1 MANPTITVTRKD
13 NGVAEYKFTD
23 GSKTITGRGFW
34 DDATPWASGDYKAS
48 YWLFGKTVSSF
59 RFGTPTNPDPIP
71 NRKSIVFHFGTNT
84 GNTEGCLVDAD
95 DFVGRVYTYLRGKDL
110 APEYLNMLANRGV
123 NDYYNKNWNP
133 IDIKVEGD
141 FSYDVQ
147 LSINGGKSS
156 YTEGDTILLEISLT
170 DPGAA
175 NGLSKDVW
183 FHLNFSGTG
192 SLKSDL
198 KSNNLANLPS
208 KAGNSGLKNDS
219 QWVKLSAGQQKVTV
233 ALNSIFDDLEEKTEN
248 FNVTIDD
255 YAIRRE
261 SNLSGVVFYKSEGT
275 FPINGSNDS
284 INFELKDQEEI
295 FDKLIQSGGQGNF
308 TFTAPVAPKQIISGQ
323 FSSYSIP
330 DRLIIK
336 DGNTTLLDTGS
347 VSVTGKP
354 IDFKIPDNSAGNITV
369 TVEAP
374 LGGTAWDFSL
384 SSGGFAPKNQR
395 LLNNFSP
402 LSLEEPEPL
411 AITSEAKAIQPESV
425 INTDNSSIL
434 TEGEVYLEVQA
445 IQSEWVVN
453 TYTSSI
459 LTEGKIYDTGQATRF
474 TINRNGDTNQTEEI
488 GWRVK
493 PTGDSPISAN
503 DFESG
508 TLPEGILTLLLNVQT
523 TIDINFERLDTTGL
537 SQEVLDAIGP
547 INDYWGLKQDGL
559 QEGEETWTIELFD
572 PSTGNI
578 IPASFNG
585 NSLFSVRD
593 DFFFV
598 EPETGTDDGELL
610 EGDNLSN
617 IIFGSGGDD
626 TINGNTGNDTLYG
639 DNGDDII
646 NGGIGDDIID
656 GGFGNDTIDGGT
668 GNDTLRISRPQS
680 KIALTKQ
687 SNNSYLL
694 EDLSDVSFGIDVLKS
709 IETIEFSDETIQ
721 LDTNNPPTVEQP
733 IIDQKATEDIAFSFI
748 LPENTFADI
757 DNDMLIYSAT
767 LENDNPLP
775 SWLTFNTAT
784 RTFSGTPTNSEIGS
798 LNIKVTATDNDGL
811 IAIDTFL
818 LIVEQN
824 NTSPSFK
831 LAKIADDIFNI
842 FNSSGK
848 SKLQVTLTE
857 QSSNLVNELGVF
869 TVDDAQGNINGIA
882 PGSAGYAQAALDRA
896 KVIFSAIANLP
907 NGFDP
912 KTLSRSLEFNSGD
925 NLRFLLIKNNTLDN
939 VRKKNTSNPDILFSN
954 ATTQKITDSGTGNFT
969 LAWEDGNGSSD
980 FKDFVVNIE
989 ATDTPLPL
997 GANLQDQ
1004 QQGEVL
1010 DLSSVGSTKT
1020 VQANFVV
1027 NREAAYNNFVGFYKI
1042 TDSQGT
1048 ITDPLT
1054 GVSLKPGD
1062 TGYTEAAITNRVA
1075 GIDLQTANQSTT
1087 TIDGVFQGGS
1097 IFAPFMIANGS
1108 VNQLLDA
1115 DKSNDPSVYFAYL
1128 GANSDGVDH
1137 IRLLGNNTFGF
1148 EDLRGGGDL
1157 DYNDMIIKVNLS
1169 VI

>member
-1 MANPTITVTRKD
+1 MPNPTIAVTRED
-13 NGVAEYKFTD
+13 NGVAKYSFTD
-23 GSKTITGRGFW
+23 GSKTITGSGFW
-34 DDATPWASGDYKAS
+34 DDTTPWASGEYEAS
-48 YWLFGKTVSSF
+48 YWLFGRYDSSF

-71 NRKSIVFHFGTNT
+71 DRKSIVFHSGTNT

-110 APEYLNMLANRGV
+110 APEYLAMLGNRAL
-123 NDYYNKNWNP
+123 NDYYNKNWTP
-133 IDIKVEGD
+133 VDIKVEGD
-141 FSYDVQ
+141 YSYDVK

-156 YTEGDTILLEISLT
+156 YTEGDTILLEISLEGH
-170 DPGAA
+170 GAA

-183 FHLNFSGTG
+183 FHLKFSGTG

-198 KSNNLANLPS
+198 NSNNLASLPS
-208 KAGNSGLKNDS
+208 KAGSLGLKNDN

-233 ALNSIFDDLEEKTEN
+233 ALSSVFDDLKENTEN

-284 INFELKDQEEI
+284 IDFELKDQEEI

-308 TFTAPVAPKQIISGQ
+308 TFTAPVAPKQIIRGQ

-336 DGNTTLLDTGS
+336 DGNTILLDTGS
-347 VSVTGKP
+347 VSVTGMP
-354 IDFKIPDNSAGNITV
+354 IDFRIPDNSAGNITV
-369 TVEAP
+369 TVQAP

-395 LLNNFSP
+395 FLNNFSDIF
-402 LSLEEPEPL
+402 LEEPEAL

-425 INTDNSSIL
+425 INTDTSSIL
-434 TEGEVYLEVQA
+434 TEGEVYLEAEA
-445 IQSEWVVN
+445 IQPEWVVN

-474 TINRNGDTNQTEEI
+474 TINRNNDANQIEEI

-493 PTGDSPISAN
+493 PTGNSPISAN

-508 TLPEGILTLLLNVQT
+508 TLPEGILTLLPSVQT
-523 TIDINFERLDTTGL
+523 TVDTNFERLDITGL
-537 SQEVLDAIGP
+537 SQKILNVIGP

-598 EPETGTDDGELL
+598 EPETGTDNGELL
-610 EGDNLSN
+610 EGNNLPN

-626 TINGNTGNDTLYG
+626 TINGYAGDDTLYG

-646 NGGIGDDIID
+646 NGGIGDDIVNS
-656 GGFGNDTIDGGT
+656 GFGNDTNDGGA

-687 SNNSYLL
+687 SNSSYLL
-694 EDLSDVSFGIDVLKS
+694 QDLSDVSFGIDVLKS
-709 IETIEFSDETIQ
+709 IETLEFSDGTIQ

-733 IIDQKATEDIAFSFI
+733 IIDQKATEDVTFSFI
-748 LPENTFADI
+748 LPDNTFADI
-757 DNDMLIYSAT
+757 DNDTLIYSAT
-767 LENDNPLP
+767 LENDKPLP
-775 SWLTFNTAT
+775 RWLTFNTAT
-784 RTFSGTPTNSEIGS
+784 RTFSGIPTNGNIGS
-798 LNIKVTATDNDGL
+798 LNIKVTATDNDGS
-811 IAIDTFL
+811 IATDTFL
-818 LIVEQN
+818 LTVEQIN
-824 NTSPSFK
+824 SSPTLK
-831 LAKIADDIFNI
+831 LEKIADDIFNI
-842 FNSSGK
+842 FSSSGK

-857 QSSNLVNELGVF
+857 RSSNLVNELGVF
-869 TVDDAQGNINGIA
+869 TVDDAQGNVNGIA
-882 PGSAGYAQAALDRA
+882 PGTVGYAQAALDRA

-925 NLRFLLIKNNTLDN
+925 NLRFFLIKNDTLDN
-939 VRKKNTSNPDILFSN
+939 VREKNTSNPDILFSN
-954 ATTQKITDSGTGNFT
+954 AANQKITDSGTGNFT
-969 LAWEDGNGSSD
+969 LAWKDGNGSSD
-980 FKDFVVNIE
+980 FNDFVVNIQ
-989 ATDTPLPL
+989 ATDSPLPL

-1010 DLSSVGSTKT
+1010 DLISVDPTKT

-1027 NREAAYNNFVGFYKI
+1027 NREASYNNFVGFYKI
-1042 TDSQGT
+1042 ADTQGI

-1054 GVSLKPGD
+1054 GISLKPGD
-1062 TGYTEAAITNRVA
+1062 IDYAEAAVKNRIA
-1075 GIDLQTANQSTT
+1075 GIDLQAANQSTA
-1087 TIDGVFQGGS
+1087 TINGVFQGGS
-1097 IFAPFMIANGS
+1097 TFAPFIVINGS
-1108 VNQLLDA
+1108 PDQLLDTN
-1115 DKSNDPSVYFAYL
+1115 KSNDPAVYFAYI
-1128 GANSDGVDH
+1128 GANSDGIDH

-1148 EDLRGGGDL
+1148 EDLAGGGDL
-1157 DYNDMIIKVNLS
+1157 DYNDIIIKANLS
-1169 VI
+1169 FI